1 MNLFVYD
8 DFLNKS
14 RYNRV
19 LNKIEI
25 RLTDLGLNGKIIR
38 LGSIKNI
45 NSLVH
50 QEVRNGAKNIIAVGN
65 NETANKVVSALV
77 DDSLSD
83 LFLKNILFS
92 LIPIGDNQSIARSLG
107 IEKEEEACNTILARR
122 IEKINI
128 GLAGKSFFINKAEII
143 KPQIGLDINDFKIEI
158 KEKNHLNIYNL
169 NDNPQLLNKD
179 FNFNKEKVKILI
191 NGKNNDLSYFQCDQ
205 VKVNGDAQLTL
216 DNAKSINLP
225 TNISLVKNKL
235 NVIVG
240 KNRLF

>member
-38 LGSIKNI
+38 LGSIKNTS
-45 NSLVH
+45 SLIQ

-65 NETANKVVSALV
+65 NFTANKVVSALI
-77 DDSLSD
+77 DNNLSD
-83 LFLKNILFS
+83 LFLKDVLFS
-92 LIPIGDNQSIARSLG
+92 LIPVGDNQSIARSLG
-107 IEKEEEACNTILARR
+107 IEKEEEACNIILARR

-128 GLAGKSFFINKAEII
+128 GLAGKHYFINKAEIKKSNI
-143 KPQIGLDINDFKIEI
+143 LLDFNNFKIDVPV
-158 KEKNHLNIYNL
+158 KNTTTIYNL
-169 NDNPQLLNKD
+169 NDNSALLNKNIIFD
-179 FNFNKEKVKILI
+179 SNKIKLFITNKS
-191 NGKNNDLSYFQCDQ
+191 GDLSYFQTDEISI
-205 VKVNGDAQLTL
+205 NGENLLIL
-216 DNAKSINLP
+216 DNSIS
-225 TNISLVKNKL
+225 ISLPKKISLLKGRL